1 MSGVQVE
8 LESQEKKLSNLTQ
21 TVLQKDKQI
30 LELESKIKIALSEN
44 EKLRKKLYES
54 NMDRELRLARL
65 GFNKI

>member
-8 LESQEKKLSNLTQ
+8 LESQEKKLSNLTE

-30 LELESKIKIALSEN
+30 FELESKIKIALSEN

-65 GFNKI
+65 GFNKL